1 MPPLQQ
7 RRPDHIH
14 SNLNTTNM
22 NNIQPKLV
30 LVGAGPGDP
39 ELITV
44 KGLKAIQQARVILYD
59 ALANNDLLEHAPA
72 NCLCRFVGKRAGMH
86 VYSQDE
92 INRMIVKYALT
103 YGNVVRLKG
112 GDSFV
117 FGRGQEEMS
126 FAQQFGIATEVIP
139 GVSSAIAVPGMNKIP
154 VTARHISE
162 GFWVIT
168 GTTQQGNLSRDLEH
182 AIQAN
187 TTVVILMGMSK
198 LAEISAIYEA
208 QGKGATPAAIIQ
220 NGTLPT
226 QQLGVGHVADL
237 AQIAAEHQLHNP
249 AIIVIGEVV
258 RFHDAFQA
266 LQQRVS
272 EGLKIAV

>member
-1 MPPLQQ
+1 MQ
-7 RRPDHIH
+7 DIK
-14 SNLNTTNM
+14 
-22 NNIQPKLV
+22 PKLT

-44 KGLKAIQQARVILYD
+44 KGLKAIQEAKVILYD
-59 ALANNDLLEHAPA
+59 ALSNNELLEHASA
-72 NCLCRFVGKRAGMH
+72 NCLKRYVGKRAGMH

-92 INRMIVKYALT
+92 INHMIVQYALT
-103 YGNVVRLKG
+103 YGSVVRLKG

-117 FGRGQEEMS
+117 FGRGQEEI
-126 FAQQFGIATEVIP
+126 AYARQFDIAAEVVPGIT
-139 GVSSAIAVPGMNKIP
+139 SAISVPGMNKIP
-154 VTARHISE
+154 VTARNVSE

-168 GTTQQGNLSRDLEH
+168 GTTQNGNLSRDLQF

-198 LAEISAIYEA
+198 LADITAAYTA
-208 QGKGATPAAIIQ
+208 QGRGNTPAAIIQ

-226 QQLGVGHVADL
+226 QKLGLGNVADL
-237 AQIAAEHQLHNP
+237 EQIAEKNHLRNP

-258 RFHDAFQA
+258 RFHEAFQD
-266 LQQRVS
+266 LQTQIAAD
-272 EGLKIAV
+272 LKLAV

>member
-1 MPPLQQ
+1 MQ
-7 RRPDHIH
+7 H
-14 SNLNTTNM
+14 
-22 NNIQPKLV
+22 IQPKLT

-44 KGLKAIQQARVILYD
+44 KGLKAIQNARVILYD
-59 ALANNDLLEHAPA
+59 ALSNNELLEHAPA
-72 NCLCRFVGKRAGMH
+72 DCLCRFVGKRAGMH
-86 VYSQDE
+86 VYPQEE

-103 YGNVVRLKG
+103 YGSVVRLKG

-117 FGRGQEEMS
+117 FGRGSEEIA

-139 GVSSAIAVPGMNKIP
+139 GITSAIAVPGMNKIP
-154 VTARHISE
+154 VTARNISE

-168 GTTQQGNLSRDLEH
+168 GNTRNGNLSRDLEH
-182 AIQAN
+182 AIAAN

-198 LAEISAIYEA
+198 LHEIAGIYEA
-208 QGKGATPAAIIQ
+208 AGKGNIPAAIIQ
-220 NGTLPT
+220 NGTLPD
-226 QQLGVGHVADL
+226 QKLGAGNVADL
-237 AQIAAEHQLHNP
+237 VSIAEAQQLHNP

-258 RFHDAFQA
+258 RFHEAFQA
-266 LQQRVS
+266 LQTRVS

>member
-1 MPPLQQ
+1 MQ
-7 RRPDHIH
+7 H
-14 SNLNTTNM
+14 
-22 NNIQPKLV
+22 IQPKLT

-44 KGLKAIQQARVILYD
+44 KGLKAIQNARVILYD
-59 ALANNDLLEHAPA
+59 ALSNNELLEHAPA
-72 NCLCRFVGKRAGMH
+72 DCLCRFVGKRAGMH
-86 VYSQDE
+86 VYPQEE

-103 YGNVVRLKG
+103 YGSVVRLKG

-117 FGRGQEEMS
+117 FGRGSEEIA

-139 GVSSAIAVPGMNKIP
+139 GITSAIAVPGMNKIP
-154 VTARHISE
+154 VTARNVSE

-168 GTTQQGNLSRDLEH
+168 GNTRNGNLSRDLEH
-182 AIQAN
+182 AISAN

-198 LAEISAIYEA
+198 LHEIAGIYEA
-208 QGKGATPAAIIQ
+208 AGKGAIPAAIIQ
-220 NGTLPT
+220 NGTLPD
-226 QQLGVGHVADL
+226 QKLGVGNVSDL
-237 AQIAAEHQLHNP
+237 VNIAEAQQLHNP

-258 RFHDAFQA
+258 RFHEAFQA
-266 LQQRVS
+266 LQTRVS

>member
-1 MPPLQQ
+1 MQP
-7 RRPDHIH
+7 
-14 SNLNTTNM
+14 
-22 NNIQPKLV
+22 IQSKLT

-59 ALANNDLLEHAPA
+59 ALSNNELLEYASP
-72 NCLCRFVGKRAGMH
+72 NCLKRFVGKRAGMH
-86 VYSQDE
+86 VYTQAE

-103 YGNVVRLKG
+103 FGNVVRLKG

-117 FGRGQEEMS
+117 FGRGSEEIAY
-126 FAQQFGIATEVIP
+126 AQQYDIKTEVVP
-139 GVSSAIAVPGMNKIP
+139 GISSAISVPGINNIP
-154 VTARHISE
+154 VTARNVSE

-168 GTTQQGNLSRDLEH
+168 GTTQDGKLSRDLEY

-187 TTVVILMGMSK
+187 TTVVILMGMKK
-198 LAEISAIYEA
+198 LEQIAGIYEA
-208 QGKGATPAAIIQ
+208 QGFGTVPAAIIQ

-226 QQLGVGHVADL
+226 QKIGVGIAADL
-237 AQIAAEHQLHNP
+237 AKIAWENQLTNP

-258 RFHDAFQA
+258 RFHEAFQA
-266 LQQRVS
+266 LQTKLA
-272 EGLKIAV
+272 EDYKMAV